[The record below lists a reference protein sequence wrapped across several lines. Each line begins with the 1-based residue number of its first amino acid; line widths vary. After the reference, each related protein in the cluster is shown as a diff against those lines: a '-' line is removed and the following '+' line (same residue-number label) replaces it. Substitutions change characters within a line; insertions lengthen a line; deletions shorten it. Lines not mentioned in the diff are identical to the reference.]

1 MKAMPVPVR
10 HISLVRR
17 LLGHYLL
24 CGLGSVAALGLGLTV
39 AGVFGAYEA
48 HPFLEQVERTAQAII
63 ADETDHAGEQVQ
75 FLVEQLGAA
84 EPVAYCA
91 VISADGTFRA
101 HSCPARI
108 GQKCDSAVP
117 ASRSGIHRL
126 ERIENG
132 RHVVPPVDEYWTSLN
147 SGSANSGSPNRG
159 TLLVGTLVARETGI
173 VARLADHAPTIMLLP
188 AAILLLGG
196 QMLRRAA
203 GASSKIEEQ
212 LLQLSAGPTES
223 AAAIDRLPEI
233 NPTATGWNRLVA
245 RIASQATE
253 ANLAASLSKAL
264 GGIREQKAEKVLNN
278 ISDGIALSDQYGRV
292 LFANR
297 SFSTLLGIAAE
308 RVSESTVAGMLFE
321 NHAPISD
328 ELTAQ
333 ISQESLPVVF
343 ELFRGTEAAAGVLR
357 VARQPLF
364 EEGAQ
369 SLTHIW
375 QIRDI
380 TQQKLSEQAR
390 SDFVNSAAHELRTP
404 LTNIK
409 AYAETLALNEIA
421 DIESQK
427 GFLNIINSEAT
438 RLARFVDELLNISSL
453 ECGSLALSRQE
464 TDTLRLLNEIIEKVQ
479 PQIQQKNLDFNALIA
494 PKLPKLFIDKD
505 KVAAALVNL
514 LGNAVKYTP
523 AGGKVSLQTTVT
535 PAELSISIEDTG
547 IGMSPQDLSKIC
559 QKFFRSED
567 PRVREIPGSGIGL
580 SLVQEVARA
589 HGGRL
594 EVHSELNK
602 GSKFTLLIPLS

>member
-1 MKAMPVPVR
+1 MPVSVA

-24 CGLGSVAALGLGLTV
+24 CGLGSVAALGLGVALAT
-39 AGVFGAYEA
+39 AGVFGAHQA
-48 HPFLEQVERTAQAII
+48 HSFLAEVERTAQAIVV
-63 ADETDHAGEQVQ
+63 DEIDHGGEQVQ
-75 FLVEQLGAA
+75 FLIEKLGAA

-91 VISADGTFRA
+91 VISTEGTFRA

-108 GQKCDSAVP
+108 GQKCETVVP

-132 RHVVPPVDEYWTSLN
+132 RHVVLPIDEYWVSLN
-147 SGSANSGSPNRG
+147 SGSVNCG
-159 TLLVGTLVARETGI
+159 TLLVGTHAARETGI
-173 VARLADHAPTIMLLP
+173 MARLADHVPMVMLLP
-188 AAILLLGG
+188 VAILLLGG
-196 QMLRRAA
+196 QMMRRTVRQ
-203 GASSKIEEQ
+203 SSKIEEQ
-212 LLQLSAGPTES
+212 LLQLSATPTAG
-223 AAAIDRLPEI
+223 AAAIDRLPEN

-245 RIASQATE
+245 RVSSQATE
-253 ANLAASLSKAL
+253 ANLAASLIKAV

-278 ISDGIALSDQYGRV
+278 LSDGIALSDQYGRI

-297 SFSTLLGIAAE
+297 SFSTLLGIPAD
-308 RVSESTVAGMLFE
+308 RVSASNIAGLLFE
-321 NHAPISD
+321 NHTPASD
-328 ELTAQ
+328 ELAAQ
-333 ISQESLPVVF
+333 MGQETLPVVF
-343 ELFRGTEAAAGVLR
+343 ELSRGPDAACGVLR

-364 EEGAQ
+364 EEGGQ

-380 TQQKLSEQAR
+380 SQQKLAEQAR

-404 LTNIK
+404 LANIK

-453 ECGSLALSRQE
+453 ECGSLALNRQQ
-464 TDTLRLLNEIIEKVQ
+464 TDTLRLLNESIEKVR
-479 PQIQQKNLDFNALIA
+479 PQIVQKTLEFTAVIP
-494 PKLPKLFIDKD
+494 PKLPELSIDKD

-523 AGGKVSLQTTVT
+523 SGGKISLQAAVT
-535 PAELSISIEDTG
+535 PTELAISIEDTG
-547 IGMSPQDLSKIC
+547 IGMSPHDLSQIC

-567 PRVREIPGSGIGL
+567 PRVRDIPGSGIGL
-580 SLVQEVARA
+580 SLVQEVART

>member
-1 MKAMPVPVR
+1 MNMQAMPVTVS

-24 CGLGSVAALGLGLTV
+24 CGLGSVAALGLGL
-39 AGVFGAYEA
+39 ALAAPGVFGAHQA
-48 HPFLEQVERTAQAII
+48 HPFLEEVERTAEAIV
-63 ADETDHAGEQVQ
+63 ADETDNAGEQVQ
-75 FLVEQLGAA
+75 FLVERLGAA
-84 EPVAYCA
+84 APVAYCA
-91 VISADGTFRA
+91 VISAEGTFRA

-108 GQKCDSAVP
+108 GQKCDTTVP

-132 RHVVPPVDEYWTSLN
+132 RHVVLPIDEYWISLN
-147 SGSANSGSPNRG
+147 SGSTHCG
-159 TLLVGTLVARETGI
+159 TLLVGTLVSHESGIMARM
-173 VARLADHAPTIMLLP
+173 ADHAPTIMLLP
-188 AAILLLGG
+188 VAILFLGG
-196 QMLRRAA
+196 QMLRRTARQ
-203 GASSKIEEQ
+203 SSKIEEQ
-212 LLQLSAGPTES
+212 LLQLSAAPTES

-245 RIASQATE
+245 RISTQATE
-253 ANLAASLSKAL
+253 ANLSASLIKAL
-264 GGIREQKAEKVLNN
+264 GGVREQKAEKVLNN
-278 ISDGIALSDQYGRV
+278 LSDGIALSDQYGRV

-297 SFSTLLGIAAE
+297 SFSTLLGIAAD
-308 RVSESTVAGMLFE
+308 RVSEASVADLLFE
-321 NHAPISD
+321 NHVPASD
-328 ELTAQ
+328 ELTLQ
-333 ISQESLPVVF
+333 MSQETLPVVF
-343 ELFRGTEAAAGVLR
+343 ELSRGTDSAAGILR

-364 EEGAQ
+364 EEGGQ
-369 SLTHIW
+369 SLTHVW
-375 QIRDI
+375 QVRDI
-380 TQQKLSEQAR
+380 TQQKLAEQAR

-404 LTNIK
+404 LSNIK

-453 ECGSLALSRQE
+453 ECGSMALNRQE
-464 TDTLRLLNEIIEKVQ
+464 TDTLRLLNEAIEKVR
-479 PQIQQKNLDFNALIA
+479 PQIQQKSLEFHTVIP
-494 PKLPKLFIDKD
+494 PKLPELSIDKD

-523 AGGKVSLQTTVT
+523 SGGKVSLHVVLT
-535 PAELSISIEDTG
+535 PAELAVSVEDTG
-547 IGMSPQDLSKIC
+547 IGMSADDLSKIC

-567 PRVREIPGSGIGL
+567 PRVRDIPGSGIGL
-580 SLVQEVARA
+580 SLVQEVART

-602 GSKFTLLIPLS
+602 GSKFTLFLPLS

>member
-1 MKAMPVPVR
+1 MPVSAS

-24 CGLGSVAALGLGLTV
+24 CGLGSVAALGLGLALVTP
-39 AGVFGAYEA
+39 GVFGAHRA
-48 HPFLEQVERTAQAII
+48 HPFLAEVERTAQAIV
-63 ADETDHAGEQVQ
+63 AAEVEHTGAEHRVEQIQ

-91 VISADGTFRA
+91 VISEEGIFRA

-108 GQKCDSAVP
+108 GQKCDTAVP

-132 RHVVPPVDEYWTSLN
+132 RHVVLPIDEYWVSLN
-147 SGSANSGSPNRG
+147 SESANYG

-173 VARLADHAPTIMLLP
+173 MARIADHAPTIILFP
-188 AAILLLGG
+188 IAILLLGG
-196 QMLRRAA
+196 QLLRRTARQ
-203 GASSKIEEQ
+203 SSKIEEQ
-212 LLQLSAGPTES
+212 LLQLSAAPAATD
-223 AAAIDRLPEI
+223 AAIDRLPEI
-233 NPTATGWNRLVA
+233 NRAATGWNRLVA
-245 RIASQATE
+245 RVSNQATE
-253 ANLAASLSKAL
+253 ANLTASLIKAV
-264 GGIREQKAEKVLNN
+264 GGVREQKAEKVLNN
-278 ISDGIALSDQYGRV
+278 LSDGIALSDQYGRI

-297 SFSTLLGIAAE
+297 SFSTLLGVAVGRI
-308 RVSESTVAGMLFE
+308 SESAVSDLLFE
-321 NHAPISD
+321 NHTPPSD
-328 ELTAQ
+328 ELARQ
-333 ISQESLPVVF
+333 LSQETLPVVF
-343 ELFRGTEAAAGVLR
+343 ELVRGTEADTGVLR

-364 EEGAQ
+364 EEGGQ

-380 TQQKLSEQAR
+380 SQQKLAEQAR

-404 LTNIK
+404 LANIK
-409 AYAETLALNEIA
+409 AYAETLTLNEIA
-421 DIESQK
+421 DVESQK

-453 ECGSLALSRQE
+453 ECGSLALNRQE
-464 TDTLRLLNEIIEKVQ
+464 TDTLRLLNESIEKVR
-479 PQIQQKNLDFNALIA
+479 PQIVQKSLEFNVLIP
-494 PKLPKLFIDKD
+494 PKLPELLVDKD
-505 KVAAALVNL
+505 RVAAALVNL

-523 AGGKVSLQTTVT
+523 SGGKVSLQAVVT
-535 PAELSISIEDTG
+535 PTELAVSVEDTG

-567 PRVREIPGSGIGL
+567 PRVRDIPGSGIGL
-580 SLVQEVARA
+580 SLVQEVARL

-602 GSKFTLLIPLS
+602 GSKFTLLLPVS

>member
-1 MKAMPVPVR
+1 MPVTVS

-24 CGLGSVAALGLGLTV
+24 CGLGSVTALGLGLALVTH
-39 AGVFGAYEA
+39 GVFGAHHA
-48 HPFLEQVERTAQAII
+48 HPFLAEVEQTAQAIVAAEI
-63 ADETDHAGEQVQ
+63 DHNGDHVR

-91 VISADGTFRA
+91 VISEDGFFRA

-108 GQKCDSAVP
+108 GQKCDTAVP
-117 ASRSGIHRL
+117 TSRSGIHRL

-132 RHVVPPVDEYWTSLN
+132 RHLVLPIDEYWVSLN
-147 SGSANSGSPNRG
+147 SDSASYG

-173 VARLADHAPTIMLLP
+173 MARIADNAPTIILFP
-188 AAILLLGG
+188 VAILLLGG
-196 QMLRRAA
+196 QMLRRTA
-203 GASSKIEEQ
+203 GQSSKIEEQ
-212 LLQLSAGPTES
+212 LLQVSKAPIAS
-223 AAAIDRLPEI
+223 AASIDRLPEV

-245 RIASQATE
+245 RVSSQTTE
-253 ANLAASLSKAL
+253 ANLAASLVRAV
-264 GGIREQKAEKVLNN
+264 GGAREQKAEKVLNN
-278 ISDGIALSDQYGRV
+278 LSDGIALSDQYGRV

-297 SFSTLLGIAAE
+297 SFSTLLGIPAG
-308 RVSESTVAGMLFE
+308 RVPESTVADLLFE
-321 NHAPISD
+321 NHLPASA
-328 ELTAQ
+328 ELIGQ
-333 ISQESLPVVF
+333 LSQETLPVVF
-343 ELFRGTEAAAGVLR
+343 ELSRGTDATAGVLR

-364 EEGAQ
+364 EEGGQ
-369 SLTHIW
+369 SLTQIW

-380 TQQKLSEQAR
+380 SQQKLSEQAR

-404 LTNIK
+404 LANIK

-421 DIESQK
+421 DLESQK

-453 ECGSLALSRQE
+453 ECGSLALNRQE
-464 TDTLRLLNEIIEKVQ
+464 TDMLRLLNEAIEKVR
-479 PQIQQKNLDFNALIA
+479 PQIQQKGLEFNAVIP
-494 PKLPKLFIDKD
+494 PKLPEILIDKD
-505 KVAAALVNL
+505 KVASALVNL
-514 LGNAVKYTP
+514 LGNAIKYTP
-523 AGGKVSLQTTVT
+523 AGGKVSLQAVLK
-535 PAELSISIEDTG
+535 PDGLGISIEDTG

-567 PRVREIPGSGIGL
+567 PRVRDIPGSGIGL
-580 SLVQEVARA
+580 SLVQEVARS

-602 GSKFTLLIPLS
+602 GSQFTLLIPAS

>member
-1 MKAMPVPVR
+1 MS

-24 CGLGSVAALGLGLTV
+24 CGLGSVAALGLGL
-39 AGVFGAYEA
+39 ALAIPGVFGAHPA
-48 HPFLEQVERTAQAII
+48 HPFLEQVEQTAQAIVAAEI
-63 ADETDHAGEQVQ
+63 DRAGAQVQ
-75 FLVEQLGAA
+75 LLVEQLGAA

-108 GQKCDSAVP
+108 GQKCDAAVP

-132 RHVVPPVDEYWTSLN
+132 RHLVLPIDEYWVSLN
-147 SGSANSGSPNRG
+147 SGTTQYG

-173 VARLADHAPTIMLLP
+173 MARLADHAATIMLLP
-188 AAILLLGG
+188 AAILLWGG
-196 QMLRRAA
+196 QMLRRTARQ
-203 GASSKIEEQ
+203 SSKIEEQ
-212 LLQLSAGPTES
+212 LLLLSASPSS
-223 AAAIDRLPEI
+223 ANAIDRLPEI
-233 NPTATGWNRLVA
+233 NPTASGWNRLVA
-245 RIASQATE
+245 RVTSQATE

-264 GGIREQKAEKVLNN
+264 GGVREQKAEKVLNKL
-278 ISDGIALSDQYGRV
+278 SDGIALSDQYGRV

-297 SFSTLLGIAAE
+297 SFSTLLGIAAG
-308 RVSESTVAGMLFE
+308 RISESTVAELLFE
-321 NHAPISD
+321 NQAHPSD
-328 ELTAQ
+328 ELPVSDEVRAQ
-333 ISQESLPVVF
+333 MSQETLPVIF
-343 ELFRGTEAAAGVLR
+343 ELPRGADGTAGVLR
-357 VARQPLF
+357 VARQPLI
-364 EEGAQ
+364 EEGGQ

-380 TQQKLSEQAR
+380 SQQKLAEQAR

-404 LTNIK
+404 LANIK
-409 AYAETLALNEIA
+409 AYAETLALDDVA
-421 DIESQK
+421 DVESQK

-453 ECGSLALSRQE
+453 ECGSLSLNRQQ
-464 TDTLRLLNEIIEKVQ
+464 TDTLRLLNEAIEKVR
-479 PQIQQKNLDFNALIA
+479 PQMQQKTLEFTAVIP
-494 PKLPKLFIDKD
+494 PKLPELSIDKD

-523 AGGKVSLQTTVT
+523 SGGKVSLHVAQTATDLAV
-535 PAELSISIEDTG
+535 SVEDTG
-547 IGMSPQDLSKIC
+547 IGMSAQDLSKIC

-567 PRVREIPGSGIGL
+567 PRVRDIPGSGIGL
-580 SLVQEVARA
+580 SLVQEVARS

-602 GSKFTLLIPLS
+602 GSKFTLILPLA